1 MEHHAEVLRGGR
13 WTLPA
18 PGWRDLVAT
27 LIVVGFLLLA
37 GIWAHQMAGPLTV
50 AHPPAISLSPAALPG
65 YTLRTVAR
73 MFAALLASIAFTFV
87 FATAAARSRR
97 AERVLIP
104 LLDALQSVPILGYLS
119 FTVLFFLS
127 LFPGRILGAEC
138 AAIFAIFTSQAWNMT
153 FSFYQ
158 ALRTV
163 PLDLDETSRSFRL
176 SAWQRFWRLDVPFA
190 MPGLVWNAMMS
201 MSGGWFFVVASE
213 AIAVGNLHVDLPG
226 VGAYVAQAIANRDLA
241 AVGWAIVAMIVAI
254 VLYDQLLF
262 RPLVSWS
269 ERFRYGDAAPAIAS
283 RSWMLDLFQRS
294 RWVARASGPVRALLH
309 RAARARLRGF
319 TPAWRGRIALPRH
332 TGDVLWF
339 AMCGAGCAYAAYELF
354 RLGRTTLTWTD
365 LRVVAAAGALTFA
378 RVTVLVMLASVLW
391 VPIGISIGLRPDVA
405 ARIQPVTQFL
415 AAFPANLLFPVAVFA
430 IVRLRLAPDIWLCLL
445 MILGA
450 QWYVLF
456 NVIAG
461 ASAFPADLREAAA
474 CFRVRPV
481 TWWRRVML
489 PGVLPY
495 FVTGAITASGGAW
508 NASIVAEA
516 VSWGNTRLNAG
527 GLGAYIARM
536 TDAGDYPRIAL
547 GVAVMSLFV
556 IATNRFVWRP
566 LYAFA
571 ERRTRFD

>member
-18 PGWRDLVAT
+18 PGWRDLAAM
-27 LIVVGFLLLA
+27 LIVTGVLLLA
-37 GIWAHQMAGPLTV
+37 GISAHQMAGPLAS

-65 YTLRTVAR
+65 YTLRTVSR
-73 MFAALLASIAFTFV
+73 MFAALLASIVFTFV
-87 FATAAARSRR
+87 YASAAARSRS

-104 LLDALQSVPILGYLS
+104 LLDVLQSVPVLGYLS

-163 PLDLDETSRSFRL
+163 PLDLDEASRSFRL

-241 AVGWAIVAMIVAI
+241 AVGWAIVAMSIAI
-254 VLYDQLLF
+254 VLYDQLVF
-262 RPLVSWS
+262 RPLVAWS
-269 ERFRYGDAAPAIAS
+269 ERFRHGDAAPAVAP
-283 RSWMLDLFQRS
+283 RSWLLDLFHRS
-294 RWVARASGPVRALLH
+294 RWMARAGRPVGMLLRRVAL
-309 RAARARLRGF
+309 ARL
-319 TPAWRGRIALPRH
+319 PAATWPWRGRIALPRH
-332 TGDVLWF
+332 AGDALWLTL
-339 AMCGAGCAYAAYELF
+339 CGAGCVYAAYVLF
-354 RLGRTTLTWTD
+354 SLGRATLTWAD
-365 LRVVAAAGALTFA
+365 LRVVAGEGALTFV
-378 RVTVLVMLASVLW
+378 RVTVLVVIASAIW
-391 VPIGISIGLRPDVA
+391 VPIGIAIGLRPRVA
-405 ARIQPVTQFL
+405 ARVQPVTQFL

-430 IVRLRLAPDIWLCLL
+430 IVRFRLEPDIWLCPLL
-445 MILGA
+445 ILGA

-461 ASAFPADLREAAA
+461 ASVFPADLREAAA
-474 CFRVRPV
+474 CFRVRPA

-508 NASIVAEA
+508 NASIVGEA
-516 VSWGNTRLNAG
+516 VSWGTTRLNAG
-527 GLGAYIARM
+527 GLGAYIAQM
-536 TDAGDYPRIAL
+536 TDAGDFPRIAL
-547 GVAVMSLFV
+547 GVAAMSLLV
-556 IATNRFVWRP
+556 IATNRLVWRP
-566 LYAFA
+566 MYAFA
-571 ERRTRFD
+571 ERRTRLN